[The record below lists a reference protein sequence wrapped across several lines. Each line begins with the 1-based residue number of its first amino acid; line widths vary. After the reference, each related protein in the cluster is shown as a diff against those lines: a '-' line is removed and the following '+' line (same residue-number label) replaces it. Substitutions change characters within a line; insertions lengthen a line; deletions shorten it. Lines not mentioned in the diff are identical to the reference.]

1 MKTKT
6 IGSSEYHIGQEASM
20 ESNFLFGIDLVDE
33 LIHNMKIKGGYVF
46 DREGL
51 WIIINKDNKT
61 HRFVHHYG
69 QLYLG
74 WDELLDYI
82 EMAIKK
88 VEPNINARFS
98 TYGGGTVEE
107 DTITLTVN

>member
-6 IGSSEYHIGQEASM
+6 IGSSQYHIGYLASM
-20 ESNFLFGIDLVDE
+20 ESNFSFGIDMANE
-33 LIHNMKIKGGYVF
+33 LIDSMEIKGDYVF

-61 HRFVHHYG
+61 YRFVHYYG

-88 VEPNINARFS
+88 VEPGINAYFS
-98 TYGGGTVEE
+98 TYGGGNVDE